1 MYDPN
6 DDLLKLSDFTL
17 IIKKALDN
25 SFDTSKNSPYSTTK
39 ISKWPA
45 LFKENEVQDQWP
57 DLEDFVSSIKLLA
70 QLNPNL
76 EIDKN
81 HDYEKDA
88 KALKKLFSQI

>member
-1 MYDPN
+1 MKCVLVLTRPKLNVFDKSLAMYDPN

-45 LFKENEVQDQWP
+45 LFKENEV
-57 DLEDFVSSIKLLA
+57 
-70 QLNPNL
+70 
-76 EIDKN
+76 
-81 HDYEKDA
+81 
-88 KALKKLFSQI
+88 

>member
-45 LFKENEVQDQWP
+45 LFKENEV
-57 DLEDFVSSIKLLA
+57 
-70 QLNPNL
+70 
-76 EIDKN
+76 
-81 HDYEKDA
+81 
-88 KALKKLFSQI
+88 